1 MAPYRNY
8 TEYLRIPS
16 LGSSCGPLIP
26 WKRCLRRLSI
36 WWREGRR
43 ACGRSK
49 STKPTSTQGQRVFIT
64 NVKGTFFGMSE
75 SEEASSLVQGSVPG
89 RRARAGP
96 FLMLTMGMHRKIVLR
111 RNRGTFFRFA
121 QISGVCGNRLLRALI
136 D

>member
-1 MAPYRNY
+1 MLVRYLGCLPLAIGLASAHHRGSRPRLGESGRNY

-75 SEEASSLVQGSVPG
+75 FEEASKS
-89 RRARAGP
+89 
-96 FLMLTMGMHRKIVLR
+96 
-111 RNRGTFFRFA
+111 
-121 QISGVCGNRLLRALI
+121 C
-136 D
+136 

>member
-1 MAPYRNY
+1 VLYIVAPYRNY

-49 STKPTSTQGQRVFIT
+49 STKPTSTQ
-64 NVKGTFFGMSE
+64 E
-75 SEEASSLVQGSVPG
+75 CG
-89 RRARAGP
+89 RAQLLLPNACGVRATI
-96 FLMLTMGMHRKIVLR
+96 LT
-111 RNRGTFFRFA
+111 
-121 QISGVCGNRLLRALI
+121 
-136 D
+136 